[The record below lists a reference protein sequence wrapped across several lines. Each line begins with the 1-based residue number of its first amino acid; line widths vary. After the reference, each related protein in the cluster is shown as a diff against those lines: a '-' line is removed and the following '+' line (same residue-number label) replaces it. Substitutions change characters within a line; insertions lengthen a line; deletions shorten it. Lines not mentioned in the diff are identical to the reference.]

1 MDENSIKCKGL
12 SIAQGSFGM
21 EQISLEIKRGYITG
35 VIGKNGSGKTTF
47 LKGIAGILMA
57 TNSKVEIEGLSYKAE
72 EAMIRKMISVV
83 YDKPNFSLKRPARKL
98 VQEIALFEPDF
109 DMQFF
114 EDNMSRFELELD
126 QKLNAYSVGMMKKF
140 MLIIALARRPLILI
154 LDEPTSG
161 VDPVSRIQ
169 MLDMIQEFMEDEK
182 HTVLFSTHI
191 TSDLDKIADYII
203 LIHEGKIL
211 YHKEKEELKEEYRAI
226 GVLPDME
233 DIMRCSLEE
242 VPR

>member
-12 SIAQGSFGM
+12 SVAQGTFGI
-21 EQISLEIKRGYITG
+21 EHINLEIKRGYITG
-35 VIGKNGSGKTTF
+35 LIGKNGSGKTTF
-47 LKGIAGILMA
+47 LKGLAGILTA
-57 TNSKVEIEGLSYKAE
+57 TNSQVVIEELTYESE
-72 EAMIRKMISVV
+72 EAMIRKIVSVV
-83 YDKPNFSLKRPARKL
+83 YDKPNFSLKRSARKL
-98 VQEIALFEPDF
+98 AQEITLFEHRF

-114 EDNMSRFELELD
+114 EDNMSLFELELD
-126 QKLNAYSVGMMKKF
+126 QKLYTYSEGMIKKF

-169 MLDMIQEFMEDEK
+169 MLDLIQEFMEDEK

-211 YHKEKEELKEEYRAI
+211 FHKEKEELKEEYKAI
-226 GVLPDME
+226 GAMPDIE
-233 DIMRCSLEE
+233 DIMRYTLEE
-242 VPR
+242 VVL